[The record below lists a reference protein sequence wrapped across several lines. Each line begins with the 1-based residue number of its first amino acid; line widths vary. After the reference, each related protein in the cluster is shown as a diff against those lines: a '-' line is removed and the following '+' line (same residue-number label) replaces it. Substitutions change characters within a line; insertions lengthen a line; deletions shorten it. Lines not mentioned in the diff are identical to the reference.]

1 MHLQRLVTHIDAVV
15 REKIKSIQHQH
26 GFIIPPP
33 AVQRVKVGD
42 PIRTEHHG
50 FAVDHECRLA
60 DPESGLRDEG
70 VTVRPIIAAPREQPH
85 ALAFTLDDQAKTV
98 VLDLVKE
105 IRSGWDFSAARWE
118 ARLILILAHHAAR

>member
-1 MHLQRLVTHIDAVV
+1 MVIVVLDDSVSGALQEPAKPQLSDLQRLVTHIDAVV
-15 REKIKSIQHQH
+15 REKIESIQH
-26 GFIIPPP
+26 GFIIPLS

-50 FAVDHECRLA
+50 FTVDHECR
-60 DPESGLRDEG
+60 
-70 VTVRPIIAAPREQPH
+70 RPIIAAPREQPY

-105 IRSGWDFSAARWE
+105 IRSGWDSGAARWM
-118 ARLILILAHHAAR
+118 HG